1 MKGFPGVHFHRKV
14 GELFRSL
21 QLSSFFCHG
30 ERAEGGGG
38 GTRRVNCD
46 LLLYPFVVPGT

>member
-21 QLSSFFCHG
+21 QLSSFFFCHG
-30 ERAEGGGG
+30 ERGEGGGG
-38 GTRRVNCD
+38 LEGLTVTYFFI
-46 LLLYPFVVPGT
+46 LS

>member
-1 MKGFPGVHFHRKV
+1 MKGFPGMHFHRKV
-14 GELFRSL
+14 GELFCSL

-30 ERAEGGGG
+30 ERGEG

-46 LLLYPFVVPGT
+46 LLLYPFAVPGT